1 MRSPNVWKG
10 QNSNEC
16 KNIRFCCKVF
26 LHLIWFWHDPFWV
39 RLKAMEGRVLQN
51 RSRVCQNPFERV
63 PLPRPNWT
71 QLAWTSPSKHC
82 TCILRNHKMVCPS
95 HARTYGTPSP
105 GTCCAWT
112 WPGTLWARCPV
123 RRFSNWRTSTSLIS
137 PSTRSRSLR
146 RTLLL
151 VSSFRIE
158 KLTQH
163 NDISQY
169 KIYQNNIKCL
179 VLHLLFSSRK
189 KEKAD

>member
-1 MRSPNVWKG
+1 MFEKDRTAMNAKTLGFVAKSSCIRSG
-10 QNSNEC
+10 FGM
-16 KNIRFCCKVF
+16 IRFECATKSDGGASV
-26 LHLIWFWHDPFWV
+26 PN
-39 RLKAMEGRVLQN
+39 G
-51 RSRVCQNPFERV
+51 RVCQNPFERV

-71 QLAWTSPSKHC
+71 QLAWKHC

-95 HARTYGTPSP
+95 HPRTYCTPSP
-105 GTCCAWT
+105 GTCSAWT

-123 RRFSNWRTSTSLIS
+123 RRFFNWRTSTSLIS

-163 NDISQY
+163 NDIS
-169 KIYQNNIKCL
+169 
-179 VLHLLFSSRK
+179 HP
-189 KEKAD
+189 

>member
-71 QLAWTSPSKHC
+71 QLAWKHC

-95 HARTYGTPSP
+95 HANDDQDLQNPLTRDLLRLNVARNSLSEVPSE
-105 GTCCAWT
+105 A
-112 WPGTLWARCPV
+112 
-123 RRFSNWRTSTSLIS
+123 
-137 PSTRSRSLR
+137 
-146 RTLLL
+146 LLQL
-151 VSSFRIE
+151 KNLNQLDLSF
-158 KLTQH
+158 
-163 NDISQY
+163 N
-169 KIYQNNIKCL
+169 KIKVIAENT
-179 VLHLLFSSRK
+179 FAG
-189 KEKAD
+189 E